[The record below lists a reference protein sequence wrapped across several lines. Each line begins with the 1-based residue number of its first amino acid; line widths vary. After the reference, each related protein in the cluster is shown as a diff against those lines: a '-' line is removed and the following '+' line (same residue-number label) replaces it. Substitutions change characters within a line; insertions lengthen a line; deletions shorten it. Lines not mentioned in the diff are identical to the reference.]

1 MPERGHCYLAIVRCG
16 GELVLGA
23 RARWWEGAFVFA
35 PVEVTAER
43 APCVR
48 LMGRAVWRG
57 GEVHVA
63 AWMPE
68 GEEAWGVRGG
78 RLVEAMAG

>member
-1 MPERGHCYLAIVRCG
+1 M
-16 GELVLGA
+16 
-23 RARWWEGAFVFA
+23 FA

-68 GEEAWGVRGG
+68 GEEAWGVRVG